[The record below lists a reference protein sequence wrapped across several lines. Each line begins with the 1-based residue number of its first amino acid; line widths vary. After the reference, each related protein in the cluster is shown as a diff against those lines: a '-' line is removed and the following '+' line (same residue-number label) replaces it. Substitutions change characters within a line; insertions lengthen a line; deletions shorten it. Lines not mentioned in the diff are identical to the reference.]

1 MMRFACTVILL
12 ALGAAAGT
20 ASAENASR
28 TFGNDRWVAGDDV
41 AVTGQVEG
49 DAFLAGGRSQVD
61 GKVDGDV
68 VVTGGTVEIRG
79 EVSEDV
85 YAAGGDVRI
94 DARVAGDARAAGG
107 SVSLERRAAVDGNA
121 TFAGGSVDVEGRI
134 GGTLQAFGA
143 RVAVDGEVG
152 GDAEIASE
160 SIRIG
165 PDARIGGRL
174 LYRSPEAPWIAEGA
188 VIAGG
193 VEKQQ
198 RAWQGV
204 SPESGVGRVI
214 KGILRTL
221 WFTGAVLLGIVL
233 VAVLPVFTRQAAATV
248 RSEPLPS
255 IGLGM
260 AMLVAVPFV
269 AVILFITIIG
279 IPLGLAVLLGY
290 GLLLMLGYLTA
301 ALSIGDLALERVRPA
316 DSAAIGWRILFL
328 VAALVVLALL
338 RLVPWFGDIAVL
350 VLFLAGVGAFT
361 LRLLRGY
368 RGGMPPAP

>member
-1 MMRFACTVILL
+1 MRTTCAVMLIVL
-12 ALGAAAGT
+12 AAATGAAA
-20 ASAENASR
+20 AESASR
-28 TFGNDRWVAGDDV
+28 TFGNDRFVAGDDV
-41 AVTGQVEG
+41 AVTGSVEG

-61 GKVDGDV
+61 GRVDGDV

-85 YAAGGDVRI
+85 YAAGGDVRV
-94 DARVAGDARAAGG
+94 DARVGGDARAAGG
-107 SVSLERRAAVDGNA
+107 SVSIERRAEVQGNG
-121 TFAGGSVDVEGRI
+121 TFAGGSVDVDGRI
-134 GGTLQAFGA
+134 GGALQAFGA

-152 GDAEIASE
+152 GDAEIAAE

-174 LYRSPEAPWIAEGA
+174 VYRSPEAPWIAEGA
-188 VIAGG
+188 VITGG
-193 VEKQQ
+193 VEKRQ

-233 VAVLPVFTRQAAATV
+233 VAVLPAFTREAAATV

-260 AMLVAVPFV
+260 AMLVAVPFL

-301 ALSIGDLALERVRPA
+301 ALAIGDLALERVRPA
-316 DSAAIGWRILFL
+316 DAATTGWRVLFL
-328 VAALVVLALL
+328 VAALVMLALL
-338 RLVPWFGDIAVL
+338 RLVPWLGDLVVL
-350 VLFLAGVGAFT
+350 VLFLAGLGAFS
-361 LRLLRGY
+361 LRLLRSY
-368 RGGMPPAP
+368 RSNPAVS

>member
-1 MMRFACTVILL
+1 MRIPRTLVLL
-12 ALGAAAGT
+12 ALAAQAGT
-20 ASAENASR
+20 VSAESASQ

-41 AVTGQVEG
+41 AVTGKVEG
-49 DAFLAGGRSQVD
+49 DAFLAGGRSRVD
-61 GKVDGDV
+61 GRVDGDV

-107 SVSLERRAAVDGNA
+107 SVSLERRAEVDGNA
-121 TFAGGSVDVEGRI
+121 TFAGGSVDVEGRV
-134 GGTLQAFGA
+134 GGALQAFGA
-143 RVAVDGEVG
+143 RVAIDGEVG
-152 GDAEIASE
+152 GDVEIASE

-233 VAVLPVFTRQAAATV
+233 VAVLPAFTREAAATV

-279 IPLGLAVLLGY
+279 IPLGFAALLGY

-316 DSAAIGWRILFL
+316 DAAATGWRILFL
-328 VAALVVLALL
+328 VAALVVLSLL
-338 RLVPWFGDIAVL
+338 RLVPWLGDVAVL

-368 RGGMPPAP
+368 RGSSPAAP